1 MVYVREDKEAAA
13 LSAADIP
20 QTLGDLQWVNGLMH
34 ASVSL
39 EN

>member
-1 MVYVREDKEAAA
+1 MREDKEAGA
-13 LSAADIP
+13 LSAADVL
-20 QTLGDLQWVNGLMH
+20 QTLGELQWVNGLMH